1 MNTEKLRLK
10 NCLNMKL
17 TISLKACA
25 KMVKMASNFTMT
37 YLKAE
42 IVKRFNLPTSV
53 MLPHDQE
60 GNSAIVVEMSPF

>member
-1 MNTEKLRLK
+1 
-10 NCLNMKL
+10 
-17 TISLKACA
+17 
-25 KMVKMASNFTMT
+25 MVKMASNFIMT

-42 IVKRFNLPTSV
+42 IVERFNLPTSV